1 MSLRVF
7 YTSRRGLGPAPRRIW
22 SKQTLLQLVEDEL
35 ETETGTSPEGCECVV
50 GEPGEVVS
58 PEQIKKVS
66 DGTYTACYRVRL
78 VKYRT
83 PGECMP
89 AADELPEDARV

>member
-1 MSLRVF
+1 MGCESTCGVVQVRVE
-7 YTSRRGLGPAPRRIW
+7 S
-22 SKQTLLQLVEDEL
+22 
-35 ETETGTSPEGCECVV
+35 ETDTFPEGCECVV

-58 PEQIKKVS
+58 REQIKKVS
-66 DGTYTACYRVRL
+66 DGTYTAWYRVRL

-89 AADELPEDARV
+89 TADELPEDARV

>member
-7 YTSRRGLGPAPRRIW
+7 CTSRRGLGPASRRIW
-22 SKQTLLQLVEDEL
+22 SKQTLLQLVKDEL
-35 ETETGTSPEGCECVV
+35 KTETDTSPEGCECVV
-50 GEPGEVVS
+50 GEPGEGVS
-58 PEQIKKVS
+58 REQIKKVS
-66 DGTYTACYRVRL
+66 DGTYTARYQVRL